1 MVPGCNIRVVNYG
14 ATPLTARVQRAN
26 EHTFAI
32 LQEWL
37 MPIYEYYCESSSDP
51 VGCPTCNTENVKR
64 VLSVFGF
71 KSGGD
76 KGAASSRM
84 GSGASGCSGCVATN
98 CSSCH

>member
-1 MVPGCNIRVVNYG
+1 
-14 ATPLTARVQRAN
+14 
-26 EHTFAI
+26 
-32 LQEWL
+32 
-37 MPIYEYYCESSSDP
+37 MPIYEYECCDCCEKFEMLMFRSDEP
-51 VGCPTCNTENVKR
+51 VVCPKCNSRNSQR

-84 GSGASGCSGCVATN
+84 GSGGSACAGCTASS

>member
-1 MVPGCNIRVVNYG
+1 
-14 ATPLTARVQRAN
+14 
-26 EHTFAI
+26 
-32 LQEWL
+32 
-37 MPIYEYYCESSSDP
+37 MPIYEYYCKSCDSEFETLVFRSSDP
-51 VGCPTCNTENVKR
+51 VTCPSCRAENVER

-84 GSGASGCSGCVATN
+84 GSGASGCSGCAATN

>member
-1 MVPGCNIRVVNYG
+1 M
-14 ATPLTARVQRAN
+14 
-26 EHTFAI
+26 E
-32 LQEWL
+32 EKE
-37 MPIYEYYCESSSDP
+37 MPIYEYECCKCSEKFERLVFRSDETVSCPKCESGD
-51 VGCPTCNTENVKR
+51 VQK

-84 GSGASGCSGCVATN
+84 GSGGSGCASCHSSN

>member
-1 MVPGCNIRVVNYG
+1 
-14 ATPLTARVQRAN
+14 
-26 EHTFAI
+26 
-32 LQEWL
+32 
-37 MPIYEYYCESSSDP
+37 MPIYEYYCESCDDQFEILVFRSSDP
-51 VGCPTCNTENVKR
+51 VGCPNCNTENVKR